1 MMSPL
6 SAEAF
11 LSTAQ
16 GRRAQCWEAAQ
27 YKKLVENAFGY
38 RALQVGLPSMNTLK
52 ANRIHSRWI
61 VDPVFAESIP
71 DPRSGLSAAAGLPEA
86 LPFADESFDLVCLPH
101 TLDLSPNPQQCLREA
116 VRVLCPQGRLVL
128 TGFNPLSLWWLRQ
141 KGVHLG
147 LPPYLPSRVVPL
159 PLLRLKDWFS
169 LLNLRLDRGHFG
181 VYAPACHSETAFDRW
196 RWLDKAG
203 DRWAPHCANL
213 IALSAVKEIPGVR
226 LIGRK
231 TFKKTPKL
239 VGTPS
244 PAPAPKQAR

>member
-1 MMSPL
+1 MMSSM

-16 GRRAQCWEAAQ
+16 GRWTQRWEAAQ
-27 YKKLVENAFGY
+27 YKKLVDNAFGY
-38 RALQVGLPSMNTLK
+38 RALQIGLPALDTLK
-52 ANRIHSRWI
+52 TNRIRHQWI
-61 VDPVFAESIP
+61 ADPAFAREPGSL
-71 DPRSGLSAAAGLPEA
+71 RARLKAVAALPEA
-86 LPFADESFDLVCLPH
+86 LPFADDSFDLVCLPH
-101 TLDLSPNPQQCLREA
+101 TLDLSATPQQCLREA

-147 LPPYLPSRVVPL
+147 LPPYLPSRAVPL

-181 VYAPACHSETAFDRW
+181 VYAPACRSEQAFERW
-196 RWLDKAG
+196 HWLDKAG

-213 IALSAVKEIPGVR
+213 LALSAVKEIPGVR

-231 TFKKTPKL
+231 TFKKTPNL
-239 VGTPS
+239 VGTPA
-244 PAPAPKQAR
+244 PAPAPKEAR